1 MATVGD
7 NAKKL
12 ITLTLA
18 VRVKYNLF
26 SVTRLYGW
34 LCWNVCPGKAFKII
48 LIFVSK
54 ATAYL
59 NVAPFMGKLQ
69 ALPLNIR
76 PRTNTQLIFPP
87 VIDKTKKFYNID
99 PRSAKDF
106 VAIAELAEGTHEYKF
121 LVDGEWVNDSN
132 SPVVESTPGNAP
144 AP

>member
-1 MATVGD
+1 
-7 NAKKL
+7 
-12 ITLTLA
+12 
-18 VRVKYNLF
+18 
-26 SVTRLYGW
+26 
-34 LCWNVCPGKAFKII
+34 
-48 LIFVSK
+48 VSK

-59 NVAPFMGKLQ
+59 NGAPFMGKLQ

-76 PRTNTQLIFPP
+76 PKTSTQLIFPT